1 MRTIVILGML
11 LFGCLIVAP
20 GLAEEAAEPAAAP
33 RAAEIRQWIVE
44 LDSPVFSVREQASQ
58 HLEQA
63 GAAAVPE
70 LVAAT
75 KSPSKE
81 TAIRATDVLTYLY
94 RTETTATAARIED
107 AIAELRK
114 VPGIVGDLAE
124 TSWQA
129 NAGHREERTI
139 AQLQTLGARIQHRL
153 EQDPLVRGLPNA
165 GRRPI
170 QMIVISRAW
179 TGGDDGLKLLERI
192 SNPEDIH
199 VYHVNGAKVSD
210 KAMEGVVELGFLVDR
225 RGAFLGISGGGGRRF
240 FGQPNACD
248 ITGVTKGSPAEKAG
262 LQPNDIVT
270 KFGDAEVP
278 DFETLIDMLKKTE
291 PGDKVSITILRGGM
305 ESTLN
310 VELGDW

>member
-1 MRTIVILGML
+1 ML
-11 LFGCLIVAP
+11 LLVCSADIV
-20 GLAEEAAEPAAAP
+20 GLAQENAVPQAP
-33 RAAEIRQWIVE
+33 PSEVAIRQWIAE
-44 LDSPVFSVREQASQ
+44 LDSPQFSVREQASQ
-58 HLEQA
+58 QLQKA
-63 GAAAVPE
+63 GTAAVPA

-81 TAIRATDVLTYLY
+81 VSIRAIDVLTYLY
-94 RTETTATAARIED
+94 RADKTTTAADIED

-114 VPGIVGDLAE
+114 MPGIVGDLAQS
-124 TSWQA
+124 SWDA
-129 NAGHREERTI
+129 NAGNREERTL
-139 AQLQTLGARIQHRL
+139 AQLQDLGARIQYRV
-153 EQDPLVRGLPNA
+153 EQDPLVPGLRKS

-179 TGGDDGLKLLERI
+179 TGGDEGLKLLERI
-192 SNPEDIH
+192 SDPEEIH

-210 KAMEGVVELGFLVDR
+210 KAMEGVVDLGFLVDR

-240 FGQPNACD
+240 FGQPNVCD
-248 ITGVTKGSPAEKAG
+248 ISGVTKGSPAEKAG

-291 PGDKVSITILRGGM
+291 PGEKVTVTILRGGL